1 MDFRFSPE
9 QEQFRRDVQRFLAET
24 LTDEFWDQH
33 RRRGRGSSPEF
44 SRAAGERG
52 WLAVAWPPDFG
63 GKGLSYFEQM
73 IYMEE
78 MAEAGAPQEH
88 HRRAVQQ
95 VGPSIILSGS
105 DEQKHEFLPRIASGE
120 ISFAM
125 GLSEPGAG
133 SDLAAVQT
141 AAVRDGD
148 EFRVTG
154 HKRFTSGAH
163 FSDYLWTVCRTDP
176 DAPKHRGISMLIVP
190 LDAPGVTVAPLLDM
204 LGRHHI
210 NEVFLEE
217 VRVPAGN
224 LVGEENRGWY
234 VNATTMDFER
244 SGIGRIAGL
253 RRSRDRALADVRSSP
268 PARERLGYAARRAR
282 LAGLAVAV
290 EVSQWLAYR
299 VTWMQ
304 ASGLIPNYQV
314 SITKILATETGQA
327 ISREMVGFHGPAAW
341 LTGDRAA
348 PSEEDGDDAGW
359 GVNVIGGIPTTI
371 AQGTNEIQRNVIA
384 TRGLGLPRG

>member
-1 MDFRFSPE
+1 VDFRFSPE
-9 QEQFRRDVQRFLAET
+9 QEEFRRDVQRFLAET
-24 LTDEFWDQH
+24 LTDEFWDQY

-63 GKGLSYFEQM
+63 GKGFSYFEQM

-105 DEQKHEFLPRIASGE
+105 DEQKRDFLPRIASGE

-125 GLSEPGAG
+125 GLSEPNAG

-141 AAVRDGD
+141 EAVRDGD

-154 HKRFTSGAH
+154 HKLFTSGAH
-163 FSDYLWTVCRTDP
+163 YSDYLWTVCRTDP

-190 LDAPGVTVAPLLDM
+190 LDAPGVTITPLLDM
-204 LGRHHI
+204 LGMHHI
-210 NEVFLEE
+210 NEVFMDD
-217 VRVPAGN
+217 VHVPGRN

-253 RRSRDRALADVRSSP
+253 RRSRDRALDDVRASP
-268 PARERLGYAARRAR
+268 RERERLGYAARRAR
-282 LAGLAVAV
+282 IAGLAVAV

-304 ASGLIPNYQV
+304 ASGQIPNYQV

-327 ISREMVGFHGPAAW
+327 ISHEMVGFHGPAAW
-341 LTGDRAA
+341 LMRDRVAA
-348 PSEEDGDDAGW
+348 PEEGGDGAGW
-359 GVNVIGGIPTTI
+359 GVNVISGIPTTI